1 MVMDEIKQLYYNT
14 FGVSFYWVK
23 EGKPLSRRI
32 QVVFKDTGLYLT
44 AEQVVEFADIIKNCG
59 GGNCASCSMSKCCR
73 KFLLKTP
80 VPEIDLAVDY
90 NEFIQIK
97 DLIDGTLFK
106 IDLYN
111 YINRD
116 CLN

>member
-1 MVMDEIKQLYYNT
+1 MKDIQQLYYNT

-23 EGKPLSRRI
+23 EGKTLSQRI
-32 QVVFKDTGLYLT
+32 QMVFKDTGMYLT
-44 AEQVVEFADIIKNCG
+44 AEQVLEFSGLIKECG
-59 GGNCASCSMSKCCR
+59 NSNCASCSLKACCR

-90 NEFIQIK
+90 NEYLQIK

-106 IDLYN
+106 IDLYS
-111 YINRD
+111 YITKE

>member
-1 MVMDEIKQLYYNT
+1 MKDIQQLYYNT

-23 EGKPLSRRI
+23 DGKTLSQRI
-32 QVVFKDTGLYLT
+32 QMVFKDTGMYLT
-44 AEQVVEFADIIKNCG
+44 AEQVLEFSGLIKECSESR
-59 GGNCASCSMSKCCR
+59 CDSCTGKCCR

-80 VPEIDLAVDY
+80 VPEIDLAIDY
-90 NEFIQIK
+90 SEYLQIK

-111 YINRD
+111 YINKE